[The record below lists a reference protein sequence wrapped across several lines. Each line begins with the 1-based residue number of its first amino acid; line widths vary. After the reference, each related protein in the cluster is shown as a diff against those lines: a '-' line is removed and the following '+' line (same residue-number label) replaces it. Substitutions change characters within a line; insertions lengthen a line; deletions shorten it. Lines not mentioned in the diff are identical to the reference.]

1 MTRRPTRTDILRST
15 AVAATALVLLT
26 AVACSSSAPDAAS
39 TSTKARSARD
49 RAEADAVSGPTTP
62 AGGTCPGTGSATSPL
77 RGSAPWIRDRYGLSP
92 LIADGHGGQGISV
105 VVVAEASADAGAFAT
120 FAACYGV
127 TVPLQQ
133 SVLGGGALPAPGI
146 EPTLDVQSVVIGA
159 PNLSSLQ
166 LVVEG
171 SGGFGAVAQ
180 AIAAGTFGHVD
191 IVTYSY
197 ATCLSKATGVATT
210 SAAIASLVS
219 AGTWVLASAGD
230 AGSTAFTPKGACAT
244 PAPTLL
250 DVSYPAADPNVLAVG
265 GTQLLPDTSVDVVW
279 NAQTYAQATSGTTTT
294 TATTSGGTG
303 VLTAPCAGGGGGAAT
318 TQPLSPP
325 AWQAVAGR
333 TTRGVPDVAG
343 LAGAPGAEIVAVGGA
358 DWFNDDGTS
367 LASPLTAGGL
377 ASVRS
382 ALRAAG
388 VDLQVPI
395 AQALWSLGGSGS
407 PALTDVTSG
416 TNDLYGLG
424 CCTAATG
431 YDEASG
437 WGVLQ
442 LSSLVGALQAASGLV
457 GPASTTSRAP
467 TTSTSSPST
476 TATSSSTSSTTA
488 SVTTSTTRPTTSST
502 TTTRASTSTTKTG

>member
-1 MTRRPTRTDILRST
+1 MRTAALMLT
-15 AVAATALVLLT
+15 FVVLLGVAA
-26 AVACSSSAPDAAS
+26 CSPSAPEAAS
-39 TSTKARSARD
+39 TSTRAHSGRD
-49 RAEADAVSGPTTP
+49 RAEADAVSGTTTP
-62 AGGTCPGTGSATSPL
+62 AASGCPGTGSATSPL

-105 VVVAEASADAGAFAT
+105 VVVAEASADAGAFAS

-127 TVPLQQ
+127 TVALQQ
-133 SVLGGGALPAPGI
+133 SVFGGGALPAPGI

-159 PNLSSLQ
+159 PNLASLQ

-180 AIAAGTFGHVD
+180 AIAAGTYGHVD

-197 ATCLSKATGVATT
+197 ATCLSKATGVSTT
-210 SAAIASLVS
+210 SAAISSLVS

-230 AGSTAFTPKGACAT
+230 AGSTACTPKGACAN

-250 DVSYPAADPNVLAVG
+250 DVNYPAADPDVLAVG
-265 GTQLLPDTSVDVVW
+265 GTQLLPDSSVDVVW
-279 NAQTYAQATSGTTTT
+279 NAQTYAQASGGTTTT
-294 TATTSGGTG
+294 TASSSGTG
-303 VLTAPCAGGGGGAAT
+303 SLLGPCAGGGGGAAT
-318 TQPLSPP
+318 TQPLTPP
-325 AWQAVAGR
+325 SWQAAAGR

-358 DWFNDDGTS
+358 DWFNDGGTS

-388 VDLQVPI
+388 VDVQVPI
-395 AQALWSLGGSGS
+395 AQALWALGGSGS

-424 CCTAATG
+424 CCTAGAG

-437 WGVLQ
+437 WGTLQ
-442 LSSLVGALQAASGLV
+442 FAALVGALQAAPGLV
-457 GPASTTSRAP
+457 GPASTTP
-467 TTSTSSPST
+467 TSSGSSTSTSSSTTAAPST
-476 TATSSSTSSTTA
+476 TTTST
-488 SVTTSTTRPTTSST
+488 TTSTTRPPTSST
-502 TTTRASTSTTKTG
+502 TSTTRAPTTTTKAA

>member
-1 MTRRPTRTDILRST
+1 MLRST
-15 AVAATALVLLT
+15 AAATAALVLLT
-26 AVACSSSAPDAAS
+26 AVACSSSTPDAAS
-39 TSTKARSARD
+39 TTTAARAARD
-49 RAEADAVSGPTTP
+49 RAEADAVSGTTTP

-92 LIADGHGGQGISV
+92 LIAAGHGGQGISV
-105 VVVAEASADAGAFAT
+105 VVVAEASADANAFAT

-159 PNLSSLQ
+159 PNLASLQ

-171 SGGFGAVAQ
+171 AGGFGAVAQ
-180 AIAAGTFGHVD
+180 AIAAGEYGHVD

-197 ATCLSKATGVATT
+197 ATCLSKATGVSST

-230 AGSTAFTPKGACAT
+230 AGSTACTPKGACAS

-250 DVSYPAADPNVLAVG
+250 DVNYPAADPNVLAVG
-265 GTQLLPDTSVDVVW
+265 GTQLLPDTTVDVVW
-279 NAQTYAQATSGTTTT
+279 NAQTYAQASAGGTTTT
-294 TATTSGGTG
+294 TTGGGTG
-303 VLTAPCAGGGGGAAT
+303 SLAGPCAGGGGGAAT
-318 TQPLSPP
+318 TQPLTPP
-325 AWQAVAGR
+325 AWQTAAGR
-333 TTRGVPDVAG
+333 TSRGVPDVAG
-343 LAGAPGAEIVAVGGA
+343 LAGAPGAEIVAVGDG
-358 DWFNDDGTS
+358 DWFNDGGTS

-395 AQALWSLGGSGS
+395 AQALWSLGAGGSA
-407 PALTDVTSG
+407 ALTDVTSG

-424 CCTAATG
+424 CCTAGPG

-442 LSSLVGALQAASGLV
+442 AAALVEALQGAPGLV
-457 GPASTTSRAP
+457 GPTSA
-467 TTSTSSPST
+467 TS
-476 TATSSSTSSTTA
+476 SSSTSSSATTA
-488 SVTTSTTRPTTSST
+488 STSTTRAPSTTTTLATSTTTARPSST
-502 TTTRASTSTTKTG
+502 TTTRPSSTTTTKAT